1 MRIRVLAFARLR
13 ELLGAPEITLELPE
27 GARVVDAWSA
37 LAQGCSELDEQRA
50 STRAARNGNLVA
62 FEEPLADGDELAILP
77 PVGGG

>member
-37 LAQGCSELDEQRA
+37 RAQGCSELDEQRA